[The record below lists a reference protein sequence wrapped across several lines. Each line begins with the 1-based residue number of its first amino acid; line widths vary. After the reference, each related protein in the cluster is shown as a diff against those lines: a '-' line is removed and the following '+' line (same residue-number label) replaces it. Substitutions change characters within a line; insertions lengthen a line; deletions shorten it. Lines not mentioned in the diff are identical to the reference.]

1 MSRADLL
8 NKRLRSEKPSGSD
21 PATGAVAI
29 NYAGGNQTLATCS
42 RGVYIGTAGH
52 LKVDMVDGQTEIT
65 FSNLA
70 AGQIYPFAITKIY
83 QVGST
88 AAGVVLL

>member
-1 MSRADLL
+1 MGATNLKIESAPQRA
-8 NKRLRSEKPSGSD
+8 SD
-21 PATGAVAI
+21 PVVGAVAI
-29 NYAGGNQTLATCS
+29 SYGGGDQTFTQNP

-52 LKVDMVDGQTEIT
+52 LKVDLIDGSTAIT

-83 QVGST
+83 QSGST
-88 AAGVVLL
+88 AAGVALL